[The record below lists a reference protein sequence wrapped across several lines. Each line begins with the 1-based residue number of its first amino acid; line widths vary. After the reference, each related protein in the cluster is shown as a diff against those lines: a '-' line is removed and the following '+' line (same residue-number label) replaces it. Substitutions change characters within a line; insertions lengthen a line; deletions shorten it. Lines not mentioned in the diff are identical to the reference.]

1 METSLRQNAIKMI
14 GTLNGQ
20 PLLYALK
27 SPDTELYDFGFGNL
41 VDSVNRHGIRKEIAE
56 VSLHILCRFK
66 VIWQNHERGVDEYFE
81 DTPSKLFHSEIKR
94 LIGLTVRRTALS
106 KKNDLWLDF
115 GDCWVVFATREDGEE
130 SWRMLTTNDE
140 IPHLVVSDSWVSLID

>member
-106 KKNDLWLDF
+106 KKMTCGWTLEIAGWYLLPVRTGRNRGGCLPP
-115 GDCWVVFATREDGEE
+115 
-130 SWRMLTTNDE
+130 MMKYLT
-140 IPHLVVSDSWVSLID
+140 